1 MTTVTV
7 NKENKAFIHPYKVIL
22 YLSMTSMLMFFAIT
36 TSALLV
42 KKGDI
47 VSWEAFKLPSIF
59 YVSTVILLASSIAM
73 HFAKNL
79 YRDAKFSLS
88 RMVMFIGVLLS
99 IVFLFTQYMGFQ
111 SLMAIGKPL
120 AGNASGSFVYVIVMA
135 HGVHIIGGILFALII
150 LINAF
155 RNRNNQQF
163 EYTNTINPKRLLALE
178 LLSTYWHF
186 IDLIWIYLFIFF
198 YFNY

>member
-1 MTTVTV
+1 MAEAIYT
-7 NKENKAFIHPYKVIL
+7 NNSKSYIHPYKVIL

-47 VSWEAFKLPSIF
+47 VSWEAFKLPTIF
-59 YVSTVILLASSIAM
+59 YLSTVILLGSSIAM

-79 YRDAKFSLS
+79 YRDAKFSMS
-88 RMVMFIGVLLS
+88 RIVMSVGVLLS

-135 HGVHIIGGILFALII
+135 HGVHIIGGIIFALII
-150 LINAF
+150 WIKAF
-155 RNRNNQQF
+155 RNRNDQQF
-163 EYTNTINPKRLLALE
+163 EYNNTINPKRLLALE